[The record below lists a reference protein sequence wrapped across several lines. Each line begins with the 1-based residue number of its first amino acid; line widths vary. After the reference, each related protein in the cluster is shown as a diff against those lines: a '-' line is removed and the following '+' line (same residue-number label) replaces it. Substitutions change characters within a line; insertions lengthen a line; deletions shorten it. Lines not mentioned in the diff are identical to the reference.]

1 MKSMSFQQASCSI
14 IVRGI
19 NTITVKTGDIILP
32 YMEIKSSELWGMLCE
47 ILSEQN
53 LYWVSIF
60 N

>member
-32 YMEIKSSELWGMLCE
+32 YMEIKSAEL
-47 ILSEQN
+47 
-53 LYWVSIF
+53 
-60 N
+60 